1 MAITRNSL
9 FSCKNRCIPYR
20 SPHESVIMRASWRKN
35 SVQGRVGCG
44 GRFVIVGVTTP
55 AKQRDSIA
63 LCSLFLSLSLYIYIY
78 TYIAYAVTVFPLF
91 FQRAT
96 RDVISTRFTPL
107 RIILARCK
115 LCRL

>member
-78 TYIAYAVTVFPLF
+78 IYIYRICRYSVSIIFP
-91 FQRAT
+91 AS
-96 RDVISTRFTPL
+96 D
-107 RIILARCK
+107 ARRYLHAIYSAK
-115 LCRL
+115 NNPRTL

>member
-63 LCSLFLSLSLYIYIY
+63 YIYIY